1 MGTLD
6 RFNDN
11 DLLEIVDSDVAEEL
25 KKRGYNYG
33 WYKKQDYVGEIYI
46 FVNPAFKDLVK
57 IGYAD
62 NVPKRVKQLNSNSGL
77 PDPYHVYATYKVK
90 KRLEDLRLHS
100 LIESLAPELRHAQN
114 REFYEMTAEKAY
126 SILSAIAQINGDEDC
141 LQLNPL
147 CDDFFTFKKSENEAV
162 MENGTPNNAR
172 INNDKPVAIQFLNT
186 SDGVSGFKEFSTWRG
201 FEVEVCR
208 KVVEKYG
215 ANKFK
220 EFVLD
225 FNNKQLHTN
234 KKHQFGETA
243 ELMVANCPL
252 FSDNSIG
259 IYMNTN
265 NSSDKVLR
273 ICELLVEKF
282 PEASYRLIYTKE

>member
-11 DLLEIVDSDVAEEL
+11 DLLEIVDSDVTEEL

-33 WYKKQDYVGEIYI
+33 WYKKQCFVGEIYVL
-46 FVNPAFKDLVK
+46 VNPAFNNLVK

-62 NVPKRVKQLNSNSGL
+62 DVQKRLKQLNSNSGL

-114 REFYEMTAEKAY
+114 REFYEMTAEKVY
-126 SILSAIAQINGDEDC
+126 SILSAIAQINGDEEC
-141 LQLNPL
+141 LLLNPL
-147 CDDFFTFKKSENEAV
+147 DDDFFTFKQQETEIVAEKSKANIV
-162 MENGTPNNAR
+162 SLNNS
-172 INNDKPVAIQFLNT
+172 KPVSFSF
-186 SDGVSGFKEFSTWRG
+186 SDSFGGSPELRDFSTWRA
-201 FEVEVCR
+201 FEMEVCR

-215 ANKFK
+215 VKKFR

-225 FNNKQLHTN
+225 PTNKYLHTKRKN
-234 KKHQFGETA
+234 QFGETP
-243 ELMVANCPL
+243 ELMVANILL
-252 FSDNSIG
+252 FPDSSIG

-265 NSSDKVLR
+265 NDSGTTQK
-273 ICELLVEKF
+273 ICKMLVAAF
-282 PEASYRLIYTKE
+282 PEAAYSLNYAKE